1 MNNDTR
7 PTGGDD
13 SVRATCDEARGD
25 DGDAGTGGGD
35 AGDDGGDDDD
45 GDDDGGEARG
55 DGGDDGGEASGGSMA
70 WTGGGDDGGHD
81 SDEPA
86 PKRRKK
92 IKRKGRKARRIDAAK
107 VR

>member
-1 MNNDTR
+1 
-7 PTGGDD
+7 
-13 SVRATCDEARGD
+13 
-25 DGDAGTGGGD
+25 
-35 AGDDGGDDDD
+35 
-45 GDDDGGEARG
+45 
-55 DGGDDGGEASGGSMA
+55 MA